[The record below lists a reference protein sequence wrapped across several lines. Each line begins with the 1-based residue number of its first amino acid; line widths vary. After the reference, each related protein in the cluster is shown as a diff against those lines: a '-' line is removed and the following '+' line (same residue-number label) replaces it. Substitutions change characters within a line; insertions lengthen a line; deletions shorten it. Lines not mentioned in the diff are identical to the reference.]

1 MRNGKEGVSYRL
13 IFLNG
18 STAVKTVNFVDGVAS
33 DSTAFSTEGNY
44 TIALVAGTVVL
55 QQYANI
61 RVGNPPAQ
69 TYTLTGTIQNNPGSS
84 AIIFTV
90 DGNVVASG
98 SQVAEGKT
106 VHVEI
111 TNADQDWE
119 AFTVNNMTKV
129 TTLSG
134 TSRVVDF
141 TMPSSNASCVASF
154 TAPTPSGNISNA
166 TIDGA
171 AWDSNKTV
179 TEGNHTIALD
189 WSGASD
195 KRALIVSNPTAPTV
209 GGQEYSSGHNFTNG
223 HASWTETLGVPTIGD
238 NNPRWLIVGA
248 ETVDPDSGN
257 YILIEEVWPF
267 NIQVTN

>member
-13 IFLNG
+13 VFLNG

-69 TYTLTGTIQNNPGSS
+69 TYTLTGTIRNNPGSS

-119 AFTVNNMTKV
+119 AFTVNNQTKV
-129 TTLSG
+129 TTASG

-154 TAPTPSGNISNA
+154 TAPTPAGGIEDVTIGGTAMSADAQISSDVEVA
-166 TIDGA
+166 G
-171 AWDSNKTV
+171 SV
-179 TEGNHTIALD
+179 TFA
-189 WSGASD
+189 
-195 KRALIVSNPTAPTV
+195 NPQSKYIQFVKSENAPTV
-209 GGQEYSSGHNFTNG
+209 GSALPEAILHQHPASDGSFTVNSHSMESGKNWLVYG
-223 HASWTETLGVPTIGD
+223 SLTETMEGTTGY
-238 NNPRWLIVGA
+238 A
-248 ETVDPDSGN
+248 EA
-257 YILIEEVWPF
+257 VWPYYF
-267 NIQVTN
+267 NKA